1 MLNNW
6 KKKKNYHNLGDSE
19 GHIISLRVLIWSTRW
34 AMYRNE
40 SIKLWHIKGEYIFE
54 WALYVGTMC
63 ICVCVCSL
71 RRSKEEEK
79 GTRWPISWSEDLV
92 LKRAQER
99 AKKKKKRNGNH
110 HNWSQSLP
118 RVISLSTLKL
128 FFFNLLFDWPQKD
141 NSRLWGAHIFIWFF
155 IAHP

>member
-1 MLNNW
+1 ME
-6 KKKKNYHNLGDSE
+6 KKNYHNLGDSE

-99 AKKKKKRNGNH
+99 AKKKKKK
-110 HNWSQSLP
+110 WESSQLVP
-118 RVISLSTLKL
+118 KFAACHFIVYVKA
-128 FFFNLLFDWPQKD
+128 FFFNLLFDRRQKD